1 MRISDWSSDVCS
13 SDLPAR
19 AYLIPTLRAIR
30 GIEPL
35 LRIIASPWSAPAWMK
50 DTGSLIKG
58 RLRTDR
64 YHEFARYLVSYV
76 RQMRKAGVPVGMLT
90 IQNEPHFAP
99 ADYPGLRVEPHERA
113 AFLADELGPMM
124 RKMLT
129 GEIGRASCGARV
141 CQ

>member
-76 RQMRKAGVPVGMLT
+76 RQMRKAGVPVG
-90 IQNEPHFAP
+90 
-99 ADYPGLRVEPHERA
+99 D
-113 AFLADELGPMM
+113 
-124 RKMLT
+124 RKSTRLN
-129 GEIGRASCGARV
+129 SSH
-141 CQ
+141 